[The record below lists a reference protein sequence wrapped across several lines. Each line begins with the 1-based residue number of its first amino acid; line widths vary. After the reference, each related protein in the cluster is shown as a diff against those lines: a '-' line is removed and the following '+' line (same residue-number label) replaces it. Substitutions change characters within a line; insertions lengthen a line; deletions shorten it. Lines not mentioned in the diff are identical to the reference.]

1 MIPST
6 SGFLNRDF
14 EIERQPDL
22 AYRIESGNDESSVR
36 GFVEGKEAVKQA
48 VMRMLSTER
57 YKYVIYPWWYGIE
70 TEDLYGEPVTYVC
83 PELERRITEALAVD
97 ERVMSVSD
105 FEFDLKQ
112 KHSVHVMF
120 TVHTIYGDIKSE
132 KGVDV

>member
-22 AYRIESGNDESSVR
+22 AYRIESSNDESSVR

-70 TEDLYGEPVTYVC
+70 TEDLYGEPATYVC

>member
-70 TEDLYGEPVTYVC
+70 TEDLYGEPATYVC